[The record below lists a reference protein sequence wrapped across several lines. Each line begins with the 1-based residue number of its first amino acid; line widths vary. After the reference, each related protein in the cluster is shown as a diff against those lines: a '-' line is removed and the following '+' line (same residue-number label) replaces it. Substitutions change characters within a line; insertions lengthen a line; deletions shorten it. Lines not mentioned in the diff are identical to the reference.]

1 MSFFSIP
8 WFTEKRIGRNSI
20 GNILPA
26 LCEIANVPRLTNN
39 SIRPTSIRAMSRGG
53 FDRNSVAF
61 ISGHKNPDTLMNYDG
76 LTVVDRTKIALAIQ
90 KGPATLDGDR
100 VNLDELARGNK
111 RKSNDMVPDNGN
123 PVPGTSKDDNPV
135 PSTAKKVTFD
145 EDDIRRACREEILF
159 EDSGLGNSIAGE
171 DNGDDFDAA
180 AAMREISPNLPRVQL
195 KQPDAEA
202 ATGGVAQANPGGDE
216 GVTGALRHETQVHM
230 SQEPHQF
237 HSVVVQE
244 SRSTDAPALPSSQAH
259 NVAQLI
265 TDHISSSKELIN
277 NYIEAMKKK
286 K

>member
-1 MSFFSIP
+1 
-8 WFTEKRIGRNSI
+8 
-20 GNILPA
+20 
-26 LCEIANVPRLTNN
+26 
-39 SIRPTSIRAMSRGG
+39 
-53 FDRNSVAF
+53 
-61 ISGHKNPDTLMNYDG
+61 
-76 LTVVDRTKIALAIQ
+76 
-90 KGPATLDGDR
+90 
-100 VNLDELARGNK
+100 
-111 RKSNDMVPDNGN
+111 MVPDNGN

-180 AAMREISPNLPRVQL
+180 AAMREISPNLPVTRVQL

-202 ATGGVAQANPGGDE
+202 TTGGVAQTDRGGDE
-216 GVTGALRHETQVHM
+216 GVTGALRQVHM
-230 SQEPHQF
+230 SQEPRQF
-237 HSVVVQE
+237 HSVVVQQ
-244 SRSTDAPALPSSQAH
+244 SQPNLSSSQAH